1 MQEERDYELKQVEV
15 RLKLTDGKPL
25 YSNSPISSPDVAVD
39 VMRKAL
45 SEMDRE
51 YCCVVNMDTHNRP
64 INFNV
69 VSIGSIDKT
78 SFSMSNVFKSA
89 ILSNAASVMMFHNH
103 PSGDLTPSR
112 FDLIAT
118 SKLIEAGQ
126 LLDIHVEDHIIVAGN
141 TAQFYS
147 MKQNHKGMFE
157 HTEHIHQATGQEPTM
172 RLAEAPKRVFM
183 NVMQYAKNNNVDV
196 HVINGYIS
204 AHRED
209 FRGHIAKDKK
219 GAALDEWAID
229 KVSRYIESRPQ
240 KGARFTM
247 YAEGVNKMQT
257 NLLEKD
263 IQEKDNDVSFG
274 TVEMDVDIPD
284 YSEDGTDDRMSV
296 TSSMPSRNNK
306 KSKVTGS
313 HNYKVPHKKPQQKE
327 DKLHEVAKHEL
338 DKVELKSPE
347 IKAPEKEDF
356 EMER

>member
-1 MQEERDYELKQVEV
+1 MQEEREYELKQVEV
-15 RLKLTDGKPL
+15 RLKLTEGQPL
-25 YSNSPISSPDVAVD
+25 YSNSPISSPDVAID

-51 YCCVVNMDTHNRP
+51 YCCVVNMDSQNRP

-69 VSIGSIDKT
+69 VSIGTIDKT
-78 SFSMSNVFKSA
+78 TFSMNNVFKSA

-118 SKLIEAGQ
+118 SKLIEAGK
-126 LLDIHVEDHIIVAGN
+126 LLDIRVEDHVIIAGN

-147 MKQNHKGMFE
+147 MRTNHKGMFE
-157 HTEHIHQATGQEPTM
+157 HTERLYPGTGQEPTM
-172 RLAEAPKRVFM
+172 RLAEASRKVYT
-183 NVMQYAKNNNVDV
+183 NVLQAAKDMKVDV

-209 FRGHIAKDKK
+209 FRGHIARDKK
-219 GAALDEWAID
+219 GAALDEWALD
-229 KVSRYIESRPQ
+229 KVSRYVETRPQ
-240 KGARFTM
+240 KGTRFSM
-247 YAEGVNKMQT
+247 YAEGMTKMQT
-257 NLLEKD
+257 IEKD
-263 IQEKDNDVSFG
+263 NQEKENDVSFG

-306 KSKVTGS
+306 KSKVTGA
-313 HNYKVPHKKPQQKE
+313 HNYKVPHKKSQQKE
-327 DKLHEVAKHEL
+327 EKLHELPKHETP
-338 DKVELKSPE
+338 KIELKSPE

>member
-1 MQEERDYELKQVEV
+1 MHEEREYELKQVEV
-15 RLKLTDGKPL
+15 RLKLTEGQPL
-25 YSNSPISSPDVAVD
+25 YSNSPISSPDIAID

-51 YCCVVNMDTHNRP
+51 YCCVVNMDSQYRP

-69 VSIGSIDKT
+69 VSIGAIDKT
-78 SFSMSNVFKSA
+78 TFSMNNVFKSA

-118 SKLIEAGQ
+118 SKLIEAGK
-126 LLDIHVEDHIIVAGN
+126 LLDIHVQDHIIVAGN

-147 MKQNHKGMFE
+147 MRTNHKGMFE
-157 HTEHIHQATGQEPTM
+157 HTERLHPGTGQEPTM
-172 RLAEAPKRVFM
+172 RLAEAPKKVYM
-183 NVMQYAKNNNVDV
+183 NVLQVAKDMKVDV

-209 FRGHIAKDKK
+209 FRGHIARDKK
-219 GAALDEWAID
+219 GAALDEWALD
-229 KVSRYIESRPQ
+229 KVSRYVESRPQ
-240 KGARFTM
+240 KGTRFSM
-247 YAEGVNKMQT
+247 YAEGMTKMQT
-257 NLLEKD
+257 VEKD
-263 IQEKDNDVSFG
+263 NQEKENDVSFG

-296 TSSMPSRNNK
+296 TNSMPSRNNK
-306 KSKVTGS
+306 KSKVTGA

-327 DKLHEVAKHEL
+327 DKLHELPKHEI
-338 DKVELKSPE
+338 DKNELKSPE